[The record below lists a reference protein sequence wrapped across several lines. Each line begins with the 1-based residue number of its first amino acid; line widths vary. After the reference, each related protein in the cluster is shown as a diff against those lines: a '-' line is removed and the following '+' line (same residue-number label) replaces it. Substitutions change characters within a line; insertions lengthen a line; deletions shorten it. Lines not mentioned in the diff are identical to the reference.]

1 LDPTYTSS
9 DGTTFCL
16 AMRIDIAEPAAS
28 ITVTS
33 LFPNQTFAPGSLYE
47 GAARAEGTFAG
58 KPVCGTAWNEQSLPQ
73 GDKPR
78 GLAWR

>member
-1 LDPTYTSS
+1 
-9 DGTTFCL
+9 
-16 AMRIDIAEPAAS
+16 MRIDIAEPAAS